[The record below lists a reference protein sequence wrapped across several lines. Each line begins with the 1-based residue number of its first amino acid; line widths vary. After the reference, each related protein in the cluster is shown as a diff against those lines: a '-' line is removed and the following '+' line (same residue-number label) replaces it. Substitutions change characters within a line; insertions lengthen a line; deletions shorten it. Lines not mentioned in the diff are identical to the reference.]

1 MQRRVSEGLGA
12 FRILL
17 TGAQEFRRG
26 ETEFSPQVYIRGQ
39 EEQYEYEDHDF
50 EFCGKDQ
57 PQTVQT
63 PGPRL
68 VLLFNA
74 GSRSGS
80 GFKARFR
87 FETEYLI
94 PIGTPAPNGSCHFTY
109 RSMARKQ
116 GIVHIRIRFKIL
128 SVSHPYEIMN
138 FNL

>member
-1 MQRRVSEGLGA
+1 M
-12 FRILL
+12 
-17 TGAQEFRRG
+17 
-26 ETEFSPQVYIRGQ
+26 YIRGQ

-50 EFCGKDQ
+50 EFCGKEQ

-116 GIVHIRIRFKIL
+116 GIVHTYTQSIQNHIL
-128 SVSHPYEIMN
+128 ERLLDY
-138 FNL
+138 F

>member
-1 MQRRVSEGLGA
+1 M
-12 FRILL
+12 FI
-17 TGAQEFRRG
+17 
-26 ETEFSPQVYIRGQ
+26 PQVYIRGQ

-50 EFCGKDQ
+50 EFCGKEQ

-116 GIVHIRIRFKIL
+116 GIVHTYTQSIQNHIL
-128 SVSHPYEIMN
+128 ERLLDY
-138 FNL
+138 F